1 MSKTEKGYEALPT
14 ADIDH
19 VLDGKEHKTDKRCDI
34 FSKSNMA
41 ITMSYLTV
49 GLVMSFI
56 QTPLNVYMVK
66 VLNAE
71 PSLQNTIGILQ
82 TLPWSLKLVFGFLS
96 DSVPIYGMQRKPY
109 LAIGTVL
116 YSFAFIAYAI
126 SGVDS
131 VTFLALCIFIGTLG
145 LIMVDVMADTMC
157 VQRSRFEKEDQ
168 RGQMQASFYSVRFAG
183 GVIGA
188 ICGASVCNKD
198 TWGVGLTFQQVACII
213 GIVPFVLIVPWLY
226 RCVSF
231 PLCFPCWFSS
241 HILIFRFYCFCSLK
255 ERFKISAKVMA
266 ILTRRNSEI
275 GTPGKQKQLSAGA
288 ATERTPLQAALTN
301 SPQVKRSTN
310 PNAPASPQARGGYMS
325 SPKRGFMIDQE
336 LGDVSVEEEDPGLP
350 DTHPVFIQLNDIW
363 ETVQLKSVWRPML
376 FVYTYNLLQ
385 IPNVAW
391 QSYLQLTLH
400 FPPWILGLTVI
411 LGSFMTLAGV
421 SAYKHYFF
429 KTSWRSIYVGTMF
442 LTTFFSLLQIVL
454 IFQWNTTYLHMSNYF
469 FSLGDD
475 VISAY
480 INGIQFLPVC
490 IMYMR
495 LCPDGAEGA
504 SYSMLT
510 TFGNIAL
517 VCARN
522 LGNLMAGIWDVS
534 NGALREGDVSGLWKL
549 SLLTSMLALLPI
561 LWLHLLPNNAEEQ
574 EELAKSK
581 DRSRPAGII
590 FLVVLFGSLSWTSV
604 SAILR
609 VTGNL

>member
-1 MSKTEKGYEALPT
+1 
-14 ADIDH
+14 
-19 VLDGKEHKTDKRCDI
+19 
-34 FSKSNMA
+34 
-41 ITMSYLTV
+41 
-49 GLVMSFI
+49 
-56 QTPLNVYMVK
+56 
-66 VLNAE
+66 
-71 PSLQNTIGILQ
+71 
-82 TLPWSLKLVFGFLS
+82 
-96 DSVPIYGMQRKPY
+96 
-109 LAIGTVL
+109 
-116 YSFAFIAYAI
+116 
-126 SGVDS
+126 
-131 VTFLALCIFIGTLG
+131 
-145 LIMVDVMADTMC
+145 
-157 VQRSRFEKEDQ
+157 
-168 RGQMQASFYSVRFAG
+168 
-183 GVIGA
+183 
-188 ICGASVCNKD
+188 
-198 TWGVGLTFQQVACII
+198 
-213 GIVPFVLIVPWLY
+213 
-226 RCVSF
+226 
-231 PLCFPCWFSS
+231 
-241 HILIFRFYCFCSLK
+241 
-255 ERFKISAKVMA
+255 MA

-275 GTPGKQKQLSAGA
+275 GTPGKQKQLTAGT
-288 ATERTPLQAALTN
+288 ATERTPLQAALTS

-310 PNAPASPQARGGYMS
+310 LNAPASPQVRGGYMS
-325 SPKRGFMIDQE
+325 SPKRGSQIDQE
-336 LGDVSVEEEDPGLP
+336 LGEVSVEEEEDPGLP

-442 LTTFFSLLQIVL
+442 LTTFFSLLQLVL
-454 IFQWNTTYLHMSNYF
+454 IFQWNITYLHMSNYF

-517 VCARN
+517 VCASN

-574 EELAKSK
+574 EELAKNK